1 MYDLPGMRV
10 SERVRVH
17 RTVTAGDERFLYQI
31 AFANMSN
38 IRSSDHAA
46 KNTAY
51 SACEGTLILL
61 PNVLIK
67 TLALEGI
74 PKPRRMISRRVTVLQ
89 LLLWQPTDWVR
100 WRNYHHPCK
109 LPLPLTVVV
118 KGSLK
123 KVVTIIARLL
133 RAKSL

>member
-1 MYDLPGMRV
+1 MIGYHERLSPQPRLSVMYDLPGMRV

-67 TLALEGI
+67 TLALEGTL
-74 PKPRRMISRRVTVLQ
+74 KPRRMISRRVTVLQ
-89 LLLWQPTDWVR
+89 LLLRQPTD
-100 WRNYHHPCK
+100 
-109 LPLPLTVVV
+109 
-118 KGSLK
+118 
-123 KVVTIIARLL
+123 
-133 RAKSL
+133 